1 MHKIYLNKR
10 PNFFN
15 DMQNKL
21 IYILFVW
28 LLPNLLFAQNFT
40 ISGNIKDAKS
50 GEAIIGASIFITNY
64 KSGTNTNTY
73 GFYSITFK
81 ASDTLGVVFS
91 SLGYQPQIKKML
103 GRQNQVVDIYL
114 TENISD
120 LQEVVVKA
128 SRNDDNIQKTQ
139 MGIID
144 VPMKLANSLPVV
156 LGERDI
162 MKIIQLLPGVQAG
175 NEGTTGFYVRGGNT
189 DQNLVQ
195 LDEATVYNPNHLFGL
210 FSTFNSNALNRVTLI
225 KGGFPAQY
233 GGRLSSVL
241 DITMKEGN
249 NKKLAV
255 QGGIGL
261 ISSNITIE
269 APLKKEK
276 GSFIVSGRRTYVDLL
291 AKPFIKGIG
300 YTFYDLN
307 AKINYQI
314 TPKDKLFLSGFYGND
329 NANYTGASSLN
340 YGIDFGNSAAT
351 LRWNHLFS
359 QKLFSNTSLIIN
371 NYHLG
376 LSTLQSGY
384 VAQIYSS
391 IKDMNAKTDFE
402 FYPNQNH
409 NIRFGLNYSYHTFA
423 PLSASAK
430 IPKNGVIPKFNTDSL
445 AKTYTNELA
454 LYVND
459 EIKVSP
465 KFSLNIGL
473 RVPYFYTKDVSYQY
487 FEPRLSSKIS
497 LNAETSLKISYSV
510 MNQFLH
516 LIPNSTASLPTDI
529 WIPASKIT
537 APQQSKQISLGLF
550 KNFKENT
557 FKTSIEVYYKD
568 MKNQALFKEGTLL
581 TQGAS
586 IENSLTFG
594 KGYSYGAEI
603 YIEKATGRLNG
614 WLAYT
619 LSWTNQTFKDLNF
632 GKEFPF
638 AYDRR
643 HNLSL
648 VGSYE
653 LSKKWT
659 LSGAFVFNTGRPYT
673 LPVGRVDVGYGGTLY
688 NGTYADYSERNNYRL
703 NNLHRL
709 DISAIY
715 KKPRKLFGK
724 KYDSEWVFG
733 VYNLYSRRNPYFVYL
748 STDEITKLPKATQV
762 SLLPA
767 IPSVSYNFKF

>member
-1 MHKIYLNKR
+1 MKYSLKI
-10 PNFFN
+10 FFFFS
-15 DMQNKL
+15 L
-21 IYILFVW
+21 ISFAVS
-28 LLPNLLFAQNFT
+28 AQNYT
-40 ISGNIKDAKS
+40 LSGYIKDAKS
-50 GEAIIGASIFITNY
+50 GEAVIGASIFMTNT
-64 KSGTNTNTY
+64 KSGTSANNY

-81 ASDTLGVVFS
+81 SSDTLGVVFS
-91 SLGYQPQIKKML
+91 SLGYQPQIKKL
-103 GRQNQVVDIYL
+103 SGRQSQTLNIDL
-114 TENISD
+114 LENSSN

-128 SRNDDNIQKTQ
+128 SRNDDNVQKTQ
-139 MGIID
+139 MGVID

-175 NEGTTGFYVRGGNT
+175 NEGTTGFYVRGGNS

-249 NKKLAV
+249 NKKVTV

-269 APLKKEK
+269 GPIKKEK
-276 GSFIVSGRRTYVDLL
+276 GSFIISGRRTYVDLL
-291 AKPFIKGIG
+291 AKPFVKGIG

-314 TPKDKLFLSGFYGND
+314 TPKDKVFLSGFYGND

-340 YGIDFGNSAAT
+340 YGINFGNSTAT
-351 LRWNHLFS
+351 LRWNHLFN
-359 QKLFSNTSLIIN
+359 QKLFANTSFILN

-376 LSTLQSGY
+376 LSTIQSGY
-384 VAQIYSS
+384 VAQLYSS
-391 IKDMNAKTDFE
+391 IKDINAKTDFE
-402 FYPNQNH
+402 YYPNQNH
-409 NIRFGLNYSYHTFA
+409 NIRFGVNFSTHTFA
-423 PLSASAK
+423 PFSASIK
-430 IPKNGVIPKFNTDSL
+430 IPNSGKIPKFNPDSL
-445 AKTYTNELA
+445 AIKTHTNELA
-454 LYVND
+454 FYFND
-459 EIKVSP
+459 EIKISP
-465 KFSLNIGL
+465 NFSLNVGL
-473 RVPYFYTKDVSYQY
+473 RVPYFYTKDISYKY
-487 FEPRLSSKIS
+487 LEPRISTKIN
-497 LNAETSLKISYSV
+497 LNQETSLKLSYTV

-529 WIPASKIT
+529 WIPASKTT
-537 APQQSKQISLGLF
+537 APQQSKQISLGIF

-557 FKTSIEVYYKD
+557 YKTSLEVYYKD

-581 TQGAS
+581 TEVS
-586 IENSLTFG
+586 VIENNLTFG
-594 KGYSYGAEI
+594 KGYSYGAELF
-603 YIEKATGRLNG
+603 IEKNSGKFNG

-648 VGSYE
+648 VGNYD
-653 LSKKWT
+653 LSKHWMI
-659 LSGAFVFNTGRPYT
+659 SGAFVFNTGRPYT
-673 LPVGRVDVGYGGTLY
+673 LPVGRVDVGNGGTLY
-688 NGTYADYSERNNYRL
+688 NGTYADYTERNNYRL
-703 NNLHRL
+703 NNFHRL
-709 DISAIY
+709 DVSAIY
-715 KKPRKLFGK
+715 KKTRQMFHKS
-724 KYDSEWVFG
+724 YESEWVFS

-748 STDEITKLPKATQV
+748 STNEVTKLPVATQV

-767 IPSVSYNFKF
+767 VPSVSYNFKF

>member
-1 MHKIYLNKR
+1 MKHSIKTI
-10 PNFFN
+10 F
-15 DMQNKL
+15 
-21 IYILFVW
+21 
-28 LLPNLLFAQNFT
+28 LLAIISLSVSAQNYT
-40 ISGNIKDAKS
+40 LSGYIKDAKS
-50 GEAIIGASIFITNY
+50 GEAVIGSSIFLTNT
-64 KSGTNTNTY
+64 KSGTTANTY

-81 ASDTLGVVFS
+81 GSDTLGVVFS
-91 SLGYQPQIKKML
+91 SLGYQVQIKKL
-103 GRQNQVVDIYL
+103 SGRQSQTLNIDL
-114 TENISD
+114 LENASN

-128 SRNDDNIQKTQ
+128 SRNDDNVQKTQ
-139 MGIID
+139 MGVID

-175 NEGTTGFYVRGGNT
+175 NEGTTGFYVRGGNS

-249 NKKLAV
+249 NKKVAV

-269 APLKKEK
+269 GPIKKEK

-291 AKPFIKGIG
+291 AKPFVKGIG

-340 YGIDFGNSAAT
+340 YGINFGNSTAT
-351 LRWNHLFS
+351 LRWNHLFN
-359 QKLFSNTSLIIN
+359 QKLFANTSFILN

-376 LSTLQSGY
+376 LSTIQSGY
-384 VAQIYSS
+384 VAQLYSS
-391 IKDMNAKTDFE
+391 IKDINAKTDFE

-409 NIRFGLNYSYHTFA
+409 NIRFGINFSTHTFA
-423 PLSASAK
+423 PFSASIK
-430 IPKNGVIPKFNTDSL
+430 IPNSGKIPKFNPDSL
-445 AKTYTNELA
+445 AIKTHTNELA
-454 LYVND
+454 FYFND
-459 EIKVSP
+459 EIKLSSN
-465 KFSLNIGL
+465 FSLNVGL
-473 RVPYFYTKDVSYQY
+473 RVPYFYTKDISYKY
-487 FEPRLSSKIS
+487 LEPRISTKIN
-497 LNAETSLKISYSV
+497 LNQETSLKLSYTV

-557 FKTSIEVYYKD
+557 YKTSLEVYYKD

-581 TQGAS
+581 TQVS
-586 IENSLTFG
+586 VIENNLTFG
-594 KGYSYGAEI
+594 KGYSYGAELF
-603 YIEKATGRLNG
+603 IEKNSGKFNG

-648 VGSYE
+648 VGNYD
-653 LSKKWT
+653 LSKHWM

-673 LPVGRVDVGYGGTLY
+673 LPVGRVDVGNGGTLY
-688 NGTYADYSERNNYRL
+688 NGTYADYTERNNYRL
-703 NNLHRL
+703 NSFHRL
-709 DISAIY
+709 DVSAIY
-715 KKPRKLFGK
+715 KKTRQLFHK
-724 KYDSEWVFG
+724 SYESEWVFS

-748 STDEITKLPKATQV
+748 STDEVTKLPVATQV

-767 IPSVSYNFKF
+767 VPSVSYNFKF

>member
-1 MHKIYLNKR
+1 MKHSIKTI
-10 PNFFN
+10 F
-15 DMQNKL
+15 
-21 IYILFVW
+21 
-28 LLPNLLFAQNFT
+28 LLAIISLSVSAQNYT
-40 ISGNIKDAKS
+40 LSGYIKDAKS
-50 GEAIIGASIFITNY
+50 GEAVIGASVFLTNT
-64 KSGTNTNTY
+64 KSGTTANTY

-81 ASDTLGVVFS
+81 GSDTLGVVFS
-91 SLGYQPQIKKML
+91 SLGYQAQIKKL
-103 GRQNQVVDIYL
+103 SGRQSQTLNIDL
-114 TENISD
+114 LENASN

-128 SRNDDNIQKTQ
+128 SRNDDNVQKTQ
-139 MGIID
+139 MGVID

-175 NEGTTGFYVRGGNT
+175 NEGTTGFYVRGGNS

-225 KGGFPAQY
+225 KCGFPAQY

-249 NKKLAV
+249 NKKVAV

-269 APLKKEK
+269 GPIKKEK

-291 AKPFIKGIG
+291 AKPFVKGIG

-340 YGIDFGNSAAT
+340 YGINFGNSTAT
-351 LRWNHLFS
+351 LRWNHLFN
-359 QKLFSNTSLIIN
+359 QKLFANTSFILN

-376 LSTLQSGY
+376 LSTIQSGY
-384 VAQIYSS
+384 VAQLYSS
-391 IKDMNAKTDFE
+391 IKDINAKTDFE

-409 NIRFGLNYSYHTFA
+409 NVRFGINFSTHTFA
-423 PLSASAK
+423 PFSASIK
-430 IPKNGVIPKFNTDSL
+430 IPNSGKVPKFNPDSL
-445 AKTYTNELA
+445 AIKTHTNELA
-454 LYVND
+454 FYFND
-459 EIKVSP
+459 EIKLSSN
-465 KFSLNIGL
+465 FSLNVGL
-473 RVPYFYTKDVSYQY
+473 RVPYFYTKDISYKY
-487 FEPRLSSKIS
+487 LEPRISTKINLSQ
-497 LNAETSLKISYSV
+497 ETSLKLSYTV

-557 FKTSIEVYYKD
+557 YKTSLEVYYKD

-581 TQGAS
+581 TQVS
-586 IENSLTFG
+586 VIENNLTFG
-594 KGYSYGAEI
+594 KGYSYGAELF
-603 YIEKATGRLNG
+603 IEKNSGKFNG

-648 VGSYE
+648 VGNYD
-653 LSKKWT
+653 LSKHWM

-673 LPVGRVDVGYGGTLY
+673 LPVGRVDVGNGGTLY
-688 NGTYADYSERNNYRL
+688 NGTYADYTERNNYRL
-703 NNLHRL
+703 NSFHRL
-709 DISAIY
+709 DVSAIY
-715 KKPRKLFGK
+715 KKTRQLFHK
-724 KYDSEWVFG
+724 SYESEWVFS

-748 STDEITKLPKATQV
+748 STDEVTKLPVATQV

-767 IPSVSYNFKF
+767 VPSVSYNFKF

>member
-1 MHKIYLNKR
+1 MKHSIKTI
-10 PNFFN
+10 F
-15 DMQNKL
+15 
-21 IYILFVW
+21 
-28 LLPNLLFAQNFT
+28 LLSIISLSALAQNYT
-40 ISGNIKDAKS
+40 LSGYIKDAKS
-50 GEAIIGASIFITNY
+50 GEAVIGSSIFLTNT
-64 KSGTNTNTY
+64 KSGTSTNNY
-73 GFYSITFK
+73 GFYSISFK
-81 ASDTLGVVFS
+81 SSDTLGIVFS
-91 SLGYQPQIKKML
+91 SLGYQPQIKKL
-103 GRQNQVVDIYL
+103 SGRSSQTLNIDL
-114 TENISD
+114 LENSSN
-120 LQEVVVKA
+120 LQEVIVKA
-128 SRNDDNIQKTQ
+128 SRNDDNVQKTQ

-156 LGERDI
+156 LGEKDI

-175 NEGTTGFYVRGGNT
+175 NEGTTGFYVRGGNS

-249 NKKLAV
+249 NKKIAV

-269 APLKKEK
+269 GPIKKEK
-276 GSFIVSGRRTYVDLL
+276 GSFIISGRRTYVDLL
-291 AKPFIKGIG
+291 AKPFVKGIG

-314 TPKDKLFLSGFYGND
+314 TPKDKVFLSGFYGND

-340 YGIDFGNSAAT
+340 YGINFGNSTAT
-351 LRWNHLFS
+351 FRWNHLFN
-359 QKLFSNTSLIIN
+359 QKLFANTSFILN

-376 LSTLQSGY
+376 LSTIQSGY
-384 VAQIYSS
+384 VAQLYSS
-391 IKDMNAKTDFE
+391 IKDINAKTDFE

-409 NIRFGLNYSYHTFA
+409 NVRFGVNFSTHTFA
-423 PLSASAK
+423 PFSASIK
-430 IPKNGVIPKFNTDSL
+430 IPNSGKIPKFNPDSL
-445 AKTYTNELA
+445 AIKTHTNELA
-454 LYVND
+454 FYFND
-459 EIKVSP
+459 EIKLSSNI
-465 KFSLNIGL
+465 SLNVGL
-473 RVPYFYTKDVSYQY
+473 RVPYFYTKDISYKY
-487 FEPRLSSKIS
+487 LEPRISTKIN
-497 LNAETSLKISYSV
+497 LNQETSLKLSYTV

-529 WIPASKIT
+529 WIPASKTT

-557 FKTSIEVYYKD
+557 YKTSLEVYYKD

-581 TQGAS
+581 TQVS
-586 IENSLTFG
+586 VIENNLTFG
-594 KGYSYGAEI
+594 KGYSYGAELF
-603 YIEKATGRLNG
+603 IEKNSGKFNG

-643 HNLSL
+643 HNLSI
-648 VGSYE
+648 VGNYD
-653 LSKKWT
+653 LSKHWM

-673 LPVGRVDVGYGGTLY
+673 LPVGRVDVGNGGTLY
-688 NGTYADYSERNNYRL
+688 NGTYADYTERNNYRL
-703 NNLHRL
+703 NNFHRL
-709 DISAIY
+709 DLSAIY
-715 KKPRKLFGK
+715 KKTRQLFHK
-724 KYDSEWVFG
+724 SYESEWVFS

-748 STDEITKLPKATQV
+748 STKEVTKLPVATQV

-767 IPSVSYNFKF
+767 VPSVSYNFKF

>member
-1 MHKIYLNKR
+1 MKHSIKTI
-10 PNFFN
+10 F
-15 DMQNKL
+15 
-21 IYILFVW
+21 
-28 LLPNLLFAQNFT
+28 LLAIISLSVSAQNYT
-40 ISGNIKDAKS
+40 LSGYIKDAKS
-50 GEAIIGASIFITNY
+50 GEAVIGASVFLTNT
-64 KSGTNTNTY
+64 KSGTTANTY

-81 ASDTLGVVFS
+81 GSDTLGVVFS
-91 SLGYQPQIKKML
+91 SLGYQAQIKKL
-103 GRQNQVVDIYL
+103 SGRQSQTLNIDL
-114 TENISD
+114 LENASN

-128 SRNDDNIQKTQ
+128 SRNDDNVQKTQ
-139 MGIID
+139 MGVID

-175 NEGTTGFYVRGGNT
+175 NEGTTGFYVRGGNS

-249 NKKLAV
+249 NKKVAV

-269 APLKKEK
+269 GPIKKEK

-291 AKPFIKGIG
+291 AKPFVKGIG

-340 YGIDFGNSAAT
+340 YGINFGNSTAT
-351 LRWNHLFS
+351 LRWNHLFN
-359 QKLFSNTSLIIN
+359 QKLFANTSFILN

-376 LSTLQSGY
+376 LSTIQSGY
-384 VAQIYSS
+384 VAQLYSS
-391 IKDMNAKTDFE
+391 IKDINAKTDFE

-409 NIRFGLNYSYHTFA
+409 NVRFGINFSTHTFA
-423 PLSASAK
+423 PFSASIK
-430 IPKNGVIPKFNTDSL
+430 IPNSGKVPKFNPDSL
-445 AKTYTNELA
+445 AIKTHTNELA
-454 LYVND
+454 FYFND
-459 EIKVSP
+459 EIKLSSN
-465 KFSLNIGL
+465 FSLNVGL
-473 RVPYFYTKDVSYQY
+473 RVPYFYTKDISYKY
-487 FEPRLSSKIS
+487 LEPRISTKIN
-497 LNAETSLKISYSV
+497 LNQETSLKLSYTV

-529 WIPASKIT
+529 WIPASNIT

-557 FKTSIEVYYKD
+557 YKTSLEVYYKD

-581 TQGAS
+581 TQVS
-586 IENSLTFG
+586 VIENNLTFG
-594 KGYSYGAEI
+594 KGYSYGAELF
-603 YIEKATGRLNG
+603 IEKNSGKFNG

-648 VGSYE
+648 VGNYD
-653 LSKKWT
+653 LSKHWM

-673 LPVGRVDVGYGGTLY
+673 LPVGRVDVGNGGTLY
-688 NGTYADYSERNNYRL
+688 NGTYADYTERNNYRL
-703 NNLHRL
+703 NSFHRL
-709 DISAIY
+709 DVSAIY
-715 KKPRKLFGK
+715 KKTRQLFHK
-724 KYDSEWVFG
+724 SYESELVFS

-748 STDEITKLPKATQV
+748 STDEVTKLPVATQV

-767 IPSVSYNFKF
+767 VPSVSYNFKF

>member
-1 MHKIYLNKR
+1 MKHSIKII
-10 PNFFN
+10 F
-15 DMQNKL
+15 
-21 IYILFVW
+21 
-28 LLPNLLFAQNFT
+28 LLAIISLSVSAQNYT
-40 ISGNIKDAKS
+40 LSGYIKDAKS
-50 GEAIIGASIFITNY
+50 GEAVIGSSIFLTNT
-64 KSGTNTNTY
+64 KSGTSANTY
-73 GFYSITFK
+73 GFYSVTFK

-91 SLGYQPQIKKML
+91 SLGYQPQIKKL
-103 GRQNQVVDIYL
+103 SGRQNQSLNIDL
-114 TENISD
+114 LENSSN

-139 MGIID
+139 MGVID

-175 NEGTTGFYVRGGNT
+175 NEGTTGFYVRGGNS

-249 NKKLAV
+249 NKKVAV

-261 ISSNITIE
+261 ISSNITVEGPI
-269 APLKKEK
+269 KKEK
-276 GSFIVSGRRTYVDLL
+276 GSFIVSGRRTYIDLL
-291 AKPFIKGIG
+291 AKPFVKGIG

-340 YGIDFGNSAAT
+340 YGINFGNSTAT
-351 LRWNHLFS
+351 LRWNHLFN
-359 QKLFSNTSLIIN
+359 QKLFANTSFIIN

-376 LSTLQSGY
+376 LSTIQSGY
-384 VAQIYSS
+384 VAQLYSS
-391 IKDMNAKTDFE
+391 IKDINAKTDFE

-409 NIRFGLNYSYHTFA
+409 NVRFGINFSTHTFA
-423 PLSASAK
+423 PFSASIK
-430 IPKNGVIPKFNTDSL
+430 IPKSGKVPKFNPDSL
-445 AKTYTNELA
+445 AIKTITNELA
-454 LYVND
+454 FYFND
-459 EIKVSP
+459 EIKLSSNI
-465 KFSLNIGL
+465 SLNVGL
-473 RVPYFYTKDVSYQY
+473 RVPYFYTKDISYKY
-487 FEPRLSSKIS
+487 LEPRISTKIN
-497 LNAETSLKISYSV
+497 LNQETSLKLSYTV

-529 WIPASKIT
+529 WIPASKAT
-537 APQQSKQISLGLF
+537 APQQSKQISLGIF

-557 FKTSIEVYYKD
+557 YKTSLEVYYKD

-581 TQGAS
+581 TQVS
-586 IENSLTFG
+586 VIENNLTFG
-594 KGYSYGAEI
+594 KGYSYGAELF
-603 YIEKATGRLNG
+603 IEKNSGKFNG

-643 HNLSL
+643 HNLSI
-648 VGSYE
+648 VGNYD
-653 LSKKWT
+653 LSKHWM

-673 LPVGRVDVGYGGTLY
+673 LPVGRVDVGNGGTLY
-688 NGTYADYSERNNYRL
+688 NGTYADYTERNNYRL
-703 NNLHRL
+703 NSFHRL
-709 DISAIY
+709 DVSAIY
-715 KKPRKLFGK
+715 KKTRQLFHK
-724 KYDSEWVFG
+724 SYESEWVFS

-748 STDEITKLPKATQV
+748 STDEITKTPVATQV

-767 IPSVSYNFKF
+767 VPSVSYNFKF

>member
-1 MHKIYLNKR
+1 MKHSIKTI
-10 PNFFN
+10 F
-15 DMQNKL
+15 
-21 IYILFVW
+21 
-28 LLPNLLFAQNFT
+28 LLAIISLSVSAQNYT
-40 ISGNIKDAKS
+40 LSGYIKDAKS
-50 GEAIIGASIFITNY
+50 GEAVIGASVFLTNT
-64 KSGTNTNTY
+64 KSGTTANTY

-81 ASDTLGVVFS
+81 GSDTLGLVFS
-91 SLGYQPQIKKML
+91 SLGYQVQIKKL
-103 GRQNQVVDIYL
+103 SGRQSQTLNIDL
-114 TENISD
+114 LENASN

-128 SRNDDNIQKTQ
+128 SRNDDNVQKTQ
-139 MGIID
+139 MGVID

-175 NEGTTGFYVRGGNT
+175 NEGTTGFYVRGGNS

-249 NKKLAV
+249 NKKVAV

-269 APLKKEK
+269 GPIKKEK

-291 AKPFIKGIG
+291 AKPFVKGIG

-340 YGIDFGNSAAT
+340 YGINFGNSTVT
-351 LRWNHLFS
+351 LRWNHLFN
-359 QKLFSNTSLIIN
+359 QKLFANTSFILN

-376 LSTLQSGY
+376 LSTIQSGY
-384 VAQIYSS
+384 VAQLYSS
-391 IKDMNAKTDFE
+391 IKDINAKTDFE
-402 FYPNQNH
+402 YYPNQNH
-409 NIRFGLNYSYHTFA
+409 NVRFGINFSTHTFA
-423 PLSASAK
+423 PFSASIK
-430 IPKNGVIPKFNTDSL
+430 IPNSGKIPKFNPDSL
-445 AKTYTNELA
+445 AIKAHTNEVA
-454 LYVND
+454 FYFND
-459 EIKVSP
+459 EIKLSSN
-465 KFSLNIGL
+465 FSLNVGL
-473 RVPYFYTKDVSYQY
+473 RVPYFYTKDISYKY
-487 FEPRLSSKIS
+487 LEPRISTKIN
-497 LNAETSLKISYSV
+497 LNQETSLKLSYTV

-537 APQQSKQISLGLF
+537 APQQSKQISLGIF
-550 KNFKENT
+550 KNFKENAY
-557 FKTSIEVYYKD
+557 KTSLEVYYKD

-581 TQGAS
+581 TQVS
-586 IENSLTFG
+586 VIENNLTFG
-594 KGYSYGAEI
+594 KGYSYGAELF
-603 YIEKATGRLNG
+603 IEKNSGKFNG

-648 VGSYE
+648 VGNYD
-653 LSKKWT
+653 LSKHWM

-673 LPVGRVDVGYGGTLY
+673 LPVGRVDVGNGGTLY
-688 NGTYADYSERNNYRL
+688 NGTYADYTERNNYRL
-703 NNLHRL
+703 NNFHRL
-709 DISAIY
+709 DVSAIY
-715 KKPRKLFGK
+715 KKTRQMFHKS
-724 KYDSEWVFG
+724 YESEWVFS

-748 STDEITKLPKATQV
+748 STDEITKLSVATQV

>member
-1 MHKIYLNKR
+1 MKYFLKII
-10 PNFFN
+10 F
-15 DMQNKL
+15 L
-21 IYILFVW
+21 ISIISFSVS
-28 LLPNLLFAQNFT
+28 AQNYT
-40 ISGNIKDAKS
+40 LSGYIKDAKS
-50 GEAIIGASIFITNY
+50 GEAVIGASVFLTNT
-64 KSGTNTNTY
+64 KSGTSANNY

-81 ASDTLGVVFS
+81 ESDTLGIVFS
-91 SLGYQPQIKKML
+91 SLGYQVQIKKL
-103 GRQNQVVDIYL
+103 SGKQNQILNIDL
-114 TENISD
+114 LENTSN

-144 VPMKLANSLPVV
+144 VPMKLANTLPVI

-175 NEGTTGFYVRGGNT
+175 NEGTTGFYVRGGNS

-249 NKKLAV
+249 NKKFAV

-269 APLKKEK
+269 GPIKKEK

-291 AKPFIKGIG
+291 AKPFVKGIG

-307 AKINYQI
+307 AKLNYQI

-340 YGIDFGNSAAT
+340 YGINFGNSTAT
-351 LRWNHLFS
+351 LRWNHLFN
-359 QKLFSNTSLIIN
+359 QKLFANTSFILN

-376 LSTLQSGY
+376 LSTIQSGY
-384 VAQIYSS
+384 IAQIYSS
-391 IKDMNAKTDFE
+391 IKDINAKTDFE

-409 NIRFGLNYSYHTFA
+409 NIRFGVNFSTHTFA
-423 PLSASAK
+423 PFSAALQ
-430 IPKNGVIPKFNTDSL
+430 IPKSGKIPKFNVDSL
-445 AKTYTNELA
+445 AIKKYTNELA
-454 LYVND
+454 FYFND
-459 EIKVSP
+459 EIKLSP
-465 KFSLNIGL
+465 NFSLNVGL
-473 RVPYFYTKDVSYQY
+473 RLPYFYTKDISYKY
-487 FEPRLSSKIS
+487 LEPRISTKIS
-497 LNAETSLKISYSV
+497 LNPATSLKLSYTV

-516 LIPNSTASLPTDI
+516 LIPSSTASLPTDI

-537 APQQSKQISLGLF
+537 APQQSQQIALGIF

-557 FKTSIEVYYKD
+557 YKTSVEVYYKG

-581 TQGAS
+581 TQVS
-586 IENSLTFG
+586 VIENNLTFG
-594 KGYSYGAEI
+594 KGYSYGAEVF
-603 YIEKATGRLNG
+603 IEKNSGKFNG

-619 LSWTNQTFKDLNF
+619 LSWTNQQFKDLNY

-643 HNLSL
+643 HNLSI
-648 VGSYE
+648 VGNYD
-653 LSKKWT
+653 LSEHWM
-659 LSGAFVFNTGRPYT
+659 LSGAFIFNTGRPYT
-673 LPVGRVDVGYGGTLY
+673 LPVGRVDVGNGGTLY
-688 NGTYADYSERNNYRL
+688 NGTYADYTERNNYRL
-703 NNLHRL
+703 NNFHRI
-709 DISAIY
+709 DVSAIY
-715 KKPRKLFGK
+715 KKTRRMFHKS
-724 KYDSEWVFG
+724 YESEWIFSI
-733 VYNLYSRRNPYFVYL
+733 YNLYSRRNPYFVYL
-748 STDEITKLPKATQV
+748 STDDITKQPVATQV

-767 IPSVSYNFKF
+767 VPSVSYNFKF

>member
-1 MHKIYLNKR
+1 MKHSIKII
-10 PNFFN
+10 F
-15 DMQNKL
+15 
-21 IYILFVW
+21 ILAIISLSVS
-28 LLPNLLFAQNFT
+28 AQNYT
-40 ISGNIKDAKS
+40 LSGYIKDAKS
-50 GEAIIGASIFITNY
+50 GEAVIGSSIFLTNT
-64 KSGTNTNTY
+64 KSGTSANTY
-73 GFYSITFK
+73 GFYSVTFK

-91 SLGYQPQIKKML
+91 SLGYQPQIKKL
-103 GRQNQVVDIYL
+103 SGRQNQSLNIDL
-114 TENISD
+114 LENSSN

-128 SRNDDNIQKTQ
+128 SRNDDNVQKTQ
-139 MGIID
+139 MGVID

-175 NEGTTGFYVRGGNT
+175 NEGTTGFYVRGGNS

-249 NKKLAV
+249 NKKVAV

-261 ISSNITIE
+261 ISSNITVEGPI
-269 APLKKEK
+269 KKEK
-276 GSFIVSGRRTYVDLL
+276 GSFIISGRRTYVDLL
-291 AKPFIKGIG
+291 AKPFVKGIG

-340 YGIDFGNSAAT
+340 YGINFGNSTAT
-351 LRWNHLFS
+351 LRWNHLFN
-359 QKLFSNTSLIIN
+359 QKLFANTSFIIN

-376 LSTLQSGY
+376 LSTIQSGY
-384 VAQIYSS
+384 VAQLYSS
-391 IKDMNAKTDFE
+391 IKDINAKTDFE

-409 NIRFGLNYSYHTFA
+409 NVRFGVNFSTHTFA
-423 PLSASAK
+423 PFSASIK
-430 IPKNGVIPKFNTDSL
+430 IPKSGKVPKFNPDSL
-445 AKTYTNELA
+445 AIKTHTNELA
-454 LYVND
+454 FYFND
-459 EIKVSP
+459 EIKISP
-465 KFSLNIGL
+465 NFSLNVGI
-473 RVPYFYTKDVSYQY
+473 RVPYFYTKDISYKY
-487 FEPRLSSKIS
+487 LEPRISTKIN
-497 LNAETSLKISYSV
+497 LNQETSLKLSYTV

-557 FKTSIEVYYKD
+557 YKTSLEVYYKD

-581 TQGAS
+581 TQVS
-586 IENSLTFG
+586 VIENNLTFG
-594 KGYSYGAEI
+594 KGYSYGAELF
-603 YIEKATGRLNG
+603 IEKNSGKFNG

-648 VGSYE
+648 VGNYD
-653 LSKKWT
+653 LSKHWII
-659 LSGAFVFNTGRPYT
+659 SGAFVFNTGRPYT
-673 LPVGRVDVGYGGTLY
+673 LPVGRVDVGNGGTLY
-688 NGTYADYSERNNYRL
+688 NGTYADYTERNNYRL
-703 NNLHRL
+703 NNFHRL
-709 DISAIY
+709 DVSAIY
-715 KKPRKLFGK
+715 KKTRQIFHKS
-724 KYDSEWVFG
+724 YESEWVFS

-748 STDEITKLPKATQV
+748 STDEVTKLPVATQV

-767 IPSVSYNFKF
+767 VPSVSYNFKF

>member
-1 MHKIYLNKR
+1 MKHSIKTI
-10 PNFFN
+10 F
-15 DMQNKL
+15 
-21 IYILFVW
+21 
-28 LLPNLLFAQNFT
+28 LLAIISLSVSAQNFT
-40 ISGNIKDAKS
+40 LSGYIKDAKS
-50 GEAIIGASIFITNY
+50 GEAVIGSSIFLTNT
-64 KSGTNTNTY
+64 KSGTSANNY
-73 GFYSITFK
+73 GFYSISFK
-81 ASDTLGVVFS
+81 SSDTLGVVFS
-91 SLGYQPQIKKML
+91 SLGYQPQIKKLL
-103 GRQNQVVDIYL
+103 GRRNQTLNIDL
-114 TENISD
+114 LENSSD

-128 SRNDDNIQKTQ
+128 SRNDDNVQKTQ

-175 NEGTTGFYVRGGNT
+175 NEGTTGFYVRGGNS

-225 KGGFPAQY
+225 KGGFSAQY

-249 NKKLAV
+249 NKKMAV

-269 APLKKEK
+269 GPIKKEK

-291 AKPFIKGIG
+291 AKPFVKGIG

-314 TPKDKLFLSGFYGND
+314 TPKDKAFLSGFYGND

-340 YGIDFGNSAAT
+340 YGINFGNSTAT
-351 LRWNHLFS
+351 LRWNHLFN
-359 QKLFSNTSLIIN
+359 QKLFANTSFIIN

-376 LSTLQSGY
+376 LSTIQSGY
-384 VAQIYSS
+384 VAQLYSS
-391 IKDMNAKTDFE
+391 IKDINAKTDFE

-409 NIRFGLNYSYHTFA
+409 NVRFGVNFSTHTFA
-423 PLSASAK
+423 PFSASIK
-430 IPKNGVIPKFNTDSL
+430 IPNTGKIPKFNPDSL
-445 AKTYTNELA
+445 AIKTHTNELA
-454 LYVND
+454 FYFND
-459 EIKVSP
+459 EIKISTN
-465 KFSLNIGL
+465 FSLNVGL
-473 RVPYFYTKDVSYQY
+473 RVPYFYTKNISYKY
-487 FEPRLSSKIS
+487 LEPRISTKIN
-497 LNAETSLKISYSV
+497 LNQETSLKLSYTV

-529 WIPASKIT
+529 WIPASKTT
-537 APQQSKQISLGLF
+537 APQQSKQISLGIF

-557 FKTSIEVYYKD
+557 YKTSLEVYYKD

-581 TQGAS
+581 TQVS
-586 IENSLTFG
+586 VIENNITFG
-594 KGYSYGAEI
+594 KGYSYGAELF
-603 YIEKATGRLNG
+603 IEKNSGKFNG

-643 HNLSL
+643 HNLSI
-648 VGSYE
+648 VGNYD
-653 LSKKWT
+653 LSKHWMI
-659 LSGAFVFNTGRPYT
+659 SGAFVFNTGRPYT
-673 LPVGRVDVGYGGTLY
+673 LPVGRVDVGNGGTLY
-688 NGTYADYSERNNYRL
+688 NGTYADYTERNNYRL
-703 NNLHRL
+703 NNFHRL
-709 DISAIY
+709 DVSAIY
-715 KKPRKLFGK
+715 KKTRQLFHK
-724 KYDSEWVFG
+724 SYESEWVFS

-748 STDEITKLPKATQV
+748 STDEVTKLPVATQV

-767 IPSVSYNFKF
+767 VPSVSYNFKF

>member
-1 MHKIYLNKR
+1 MKHSIKII
-10 PNFFN
+10 F
-15 DMQNKL
+15 
-21 IYILFVW
+21 ILAIISLSVS
-28 LLPNLLFAQNFT
+28 AQNYT
-40 ISGNIKDAKS
+40 LSGYIKDAKS
-50 GEAIIGASIFITNY
+50 GEAVIGSSIFLTNT
-64 KSGTNTNTY
+64 KSGTSANTY
-73 GFYSITFK
+73 GFYSVTFK

-91 SLGYQPQIKKML
+91 SLGYQPQIKKL
-103 GRQNQVVDIYL
+103 SGRQNQSLNIDL
-114 TENISD
+114 LENSSN

-128 SRNDDNIQKTQ
+128 SRNDDNVQKTQ
-139 MGIID
+139 MGVID

-175 NEGTTGFYVRGGNT
+175 NEGTTGFYVRGGNS

-249 NKKLAV
+249 NKKVAV

-261 ISSNITIE
+261 ISSNITVEGPI
-269 APLKKEK
+269 KKEK
-276 GSFIVSGRRTYVDLL
+276 GSFIISGRRTYVDLL
-291 AKPFIKGIG
+291 AKPFDKGIG

-340 YGIDFGNSAAT
+340 YGINFGNSTAT
-351 LRWNHLFS
+351 LRWNHLFN
-359 QKLFSNTSLIIN
+359 QKLFANTSFIIN

-376 LSTLQSGY
+376 LSTIQSGY
-384 VAQIYSS
+384 VAQLYSS
-391 IKDMNAKTDFE
+391 IKDINAKTDFE

-409 NIRFGLNYSYHTFA
+409 NVRFGVNFSTHTFA
-423 PLSASAK
+423 PFSASIK
-430 IPKNGVIPKFNTDSL
+430 IPKSGKVPKFNPDSL
-445 AKTYTNELA
+445 AIKTHTNELA
-454 LYVND
+454 FYFND
-459 EIKVSP
+459 EIKISP
-465 KFSLNIGL
+465 NFSLNVGI
-473 RVPYFYTKDVSYQY
+473 RVPYFYTKDISYKY
-487 FEPRLSSKIS
+487 LEPRISTKIN
-497 LNAETSLKISYSV
+497 LNQETSLKLSYTV

-557 FKTSIEVYYKD
+557 YKTSLEVYYKD

-581 TQGAS
+581 TQVS
-586 IENSLTFG
+586 VIENNLTFG
-594 KGYSYGAEI
+594 KGYSYGAELF
-603 YIEKATGRLNG
+603 IEKNSGKFNG

-648 VGSYE
+648 VGNYD
-653 LSKKWT
+653 LSKHWII
-659 LSGAFVFNTGRPYT
+659 SGAFVFNTGRPYT
-673 LPVGRVDVGYGGTLY
+673 LPVGRVDVGNGGTLY
-688 NGTYADYSERNNYRL
+688 NGTYADYTERNNYRL
-703 NNLHRL
+703 NNFHRL
-709 DISAIY
+709 DVSAIY
-715 KKPRKLFGK
+715 KKTRQIFHKS
-724 KYDSEWVFG
+724 YESEWVFS

-748 STDEITKLPKATQV
+748 STDEVTKLPVATQV

-767 IPSVSYNFKF
+767 VPSVSYNFKF

>member
-1 MHKIYLNKR
+1 MKR
-10 PNFFN
+10 SLKTIFF
-15 DMQNKL
+15 L
-21 IYILFVW
+21 SIISLSVS
-28 LLPNLLFAQNFT
+28 AQNFT
-40 ISGNIKDAKS
+40 LSGYIKDAKS
-50 GEAIIGASIFITNY
+50 GEAVIGSSIFLTNT
-64 KSGTNTNTY
+64 KSGTSANTY

-91 SLGYQPQIKKML
+91 SLGYQVQIKKL
-103 GRQNQVVDIYL
+103 SGRQSQTLNIDL
-114 TENISD
+114 LENSSN

-128 SRNDDNIQKTQ
+128 SRNDDNVQKTQ
-139 MGIID
+139 MGVID

-175 NEGTTGFYVRGGNT
+175 NEGTTGFYVRGGNS

-249 NKKLAV
+249 NKKVAV
-255 QGGIGL
+255 EGGIGL
-261 ISSNITIE
+261 ISSNLTIE
-269 APLKKEK
+269 GPIKKEK

-291 AKPFIKGIG
+291 AKPFVKGIG

-314 TPKDKLFLSGFYGND
+314 TAKDKVFLSGFYGND

-340 YGIDFGNSAAT
+340 YGINFGNSTAT
-351 LRWNHLFS
+351 LRWNHLFN
-359 QKLFSNTSLIIN
+359 QKLFANTSFIVN

-376 LSTLQSGY
+376 LSTIQSGY
-384 VAQIYSS
+384 VAQLYSS
-391 IKDMNAKTDFE
+391 IKDINAKTDFE
-402 FYPNQNH
+402 YYPNQNH
-409 NIRFGLNYSYHTFA
+409 NIRFGVNFSTHTFA
-423 PLSASAK
+423 PFSASIK
-430 IPKNGVIPKFNTDSL
+430 IPNSGKIPKFNPDSL
-445 AKTYTNELA
+445 AIKTHTNELA
-454 LYVND
+454 FYFND
-459 EIKVSP
+459 EIKISP
-465 KFSLNIGL
+465 NFSLNVGL
-473 RVPYFYTKDVSYQY
+473 RVPYFYTKDISYKY
-487 FEPRLSSKIS
+487 LEPRISTKIN
-497 LNAETSLKISYSV
+497 LNQETSLKLSYTV

-537 APQQSKQISLGLF
+537 APQQSKQISLGIF
-550 KNFKENT
+550 KNFKENAY
-557 FKTSIEVYYKD
+557 KTSLEVYYKD

-581 TQGAS
+581 TQVS
-586 IENSLTFG
+586 VIENNLTFG
-594 KGYSYGAEI
+594 KGYSYGTELF
-603 YIEKATGRLNG
+603 IEKNSGKFNG

-648 VGSYE
+648 VGNYD
-653 LSKKWT
+653 LSKHWM

-673 LPVGRVDVGYGGTLY
+673 LPVGRVDVGNGGTLY
-688 NGTYADYSERNNYRL
+688 NGTYADYTERNNYRL
-703 NNLHRL
+703 NSFHRL
-709 DISAIY
+709 DVSAIY
-715 KKPRKLFGK
+715 RKTRQMFRK
-724 KYDSEWVFG
+724 SYESEWVFS

-748 STDEITKLPKATQV
+748 STDEVTKLPVATQV

-767 IPSVSYNFKF
+767 VPSVSYNFKF

>member
-1 MHKIYLNKR
+1 MKR
-10 PNFFN
+10 SLKAIFF
-15 DMQNKL
+15 L
-21 IYILFVW
+21 SIISLSVS
-28 LLPNLLFAQNFT
+28 AQNFT
-40 ISGNIKDAKS
+40 LSGYIKDAKS
-50 GEAIIGASIFITNY
+50 GEAVIGTSIFLTNTKSGASA
-64 KSGTNTNTY
+64 NTY

-81 ASDTLGVVFS
+81 ANDTLGVVFS
-91 SLGYQPQIKKML
+91 SLGYQAQIKKL
-103 GRQNQVVDIYL
+103 SGRQSQTLNIDL
-114 TENISD
+114 LENSSN

-128 SRNDDNIQKTQ
+128 SRNDDNVQKTQ
-139 MGIID
+139 MGVID

-175 NEGTTGFYVRGGNT
+175 NEGTTGFYVRGGNS

-249 NKKLAV
+249 NKKVAV
-255 QGGIGL
+255 EGGIGL

-269 APLKKEK
+269 GPIKKEK

-291 AKPFIKGIG
+291 AKPFVKGIG

-340 YGIDFGNSAAT
+340 YGINFGNSTAT
-351 LRWNHLFS
+351 FRWNHLFN
-359 QKLFSNTSLIIN
+359 QKLFANTSFILN

-376 LSTLQSGY
+376 LSTIQSGY
-384 VAQIYSS
+384 VAQLYSS
-391 IKDMNAKTDFE
+391 IKDINAKTDFE
-402 FYPNQNH
+402 YYPNQNH
-409 NIRFGLNYSYHTFA
+409 NIRFGVNFSTHTFA
-423 PLSASAK
+423 PFSASIK
-430 IPKNGVIPKFNTDSL
+430 IPNSGKIPKFNPDSL
-445 AKTYTNELA
+445 AINTHTNELA
-454 LYVND
+454 FYFND
-459 EIKVSP
+459 EIKISP
-465 KFSLNIGL
+465 NFSLNVGL
-473 RVPYFYTKDVSYQY
+473 RVQYFYTKDISYKY
-487 FEPRLSSKIS
+487 LEPRISTKIN
-497 LNAETSLKISYSV
+497 LNQETSLKLSYTV

-537 APQQSKQISLGLF
+537 APQQSKQISLGIF
-550 KNFKENT
+550 KNFKENAY
-557 FKTSIEVYYKD
+557 KTSLEVYYKD

-581 TQGAS
+581 TQVS
-586 IENSLTFG
+586 VIENNLTFG
-594 KGYSYGAEI
+594 KGYSYGAELF
-603 YIEKATGRLNG
+603 IEKNSGKFNG

-648 VGSYE
+648 VGNYD
-653 LSKKWT
+653 LSKHWM

-673 LPVGRVDVGYGGTLY
+673 LPVGRVDVGNGGTLY
-688 NGTYADYSERNNYRL
+688 NGTYADYTERNNYRL
-703 NNLHRL
+703 NNFHRL
-709 DISAIY
+709 DVSAIY
-715 KKPRKLFGK
+715 KKTRQIFHKS
-724 KYDSEWVFG
+724 YESEWVFSI
-733 VYNLYSRRNPYFVYL
+733 YNLYSRRNPYFVYL
-748 STDEITKLPKATQV
+748 STNEVTKLPVATQV

>member
-409 NIRFGLNYSYHTFA
+409 NIRF
-423 PLSASAK
+423 
-430 IPKNGVIPKFNTDSL
+430 
-445 AKTYTNELA
+445 
-454 LYVND
+454 
-459 EIKVSP
+459 
-465 KFSLNIGL
+465 
-473 RVPYFYTKDVSYQY
+473 
-487 FEPRLSSKIS
+487 
-497 LNAETSLKISYSV
+497 
-510 MNQFLH
+510 
-516 LIPNSTASLPTDI
+516 
-529 WIPASKIT
+529 
-537 APQQSKQISLGLF
+537 
-550 KNFKENT
+550 
-557 FKTSIEVYYKD
+557 
-568 MKNQALFKEGTLL
+568 
-581 TQGAS
+581 
-586 IENSLTFG
+586 
-594 KGYSYGAEI
+594 
-603 YIEKATGRLNG
+603 
-614 WLAYT
+614 
-619 LSWTNQTFKDLNF
+619 
-632 GKEFPF
+632 
-638 AYDRR
+638 
-643 HNLSL
+643 
-648 VGSYE
+648 
-653 LSKKWT
+653 
-659 LSGAFVFNTGRPYT
+659 
-673 LPVGRVDVGYGGTLY
+673 
-688 NGTYADYSERNNYRL
+688 
-703 NNLHRL
+703 
-709 DISAIY
+709 
-715 KKPRKLFGK
+715 
-724 KYDSEWVFG
+724 
-733 VYNLYSRRNPYFVYL
+733 
-748 STDEITKLPKATQV
+748 
-762 SLLPA
+762 
-767 IPSVSYNFKF
+767 

>member
-1 MHKIYLNKR
+1 MRAYSHK
-10 PNFFN
+10 
-15 DMQNKL
+15 NKL
-21 IYILFVW
+21 SMKYSLKIFFFFSLISFAVS
-28 LLPNLLFAQNFT
+28 AQNYT
-40 ISGNIKDAKS
+40 LSGYIKDAKS
-50 GEAIIGASIFITNY
+50 GEAVIGASIFMTNT
-64 KSGTNTNTY
+64 KSGTSANNY

-81 ASDTLGVVFS
+81 SSDTLGVVFS
-91 SLGYQPQIKKML
+91 SLGYQPQIKKL
-103 GRQNQVVDIYL
+103 SGRQSQTLNIDL
-114 TENISD
+114 LENSSN

-128 SRNDDNIQKTQ
+128 SRNDDNVQKTQ
-139 MGIID
+139 MGVID

-175 NEGTTGFYVRGGNT
+175 NEGTTGFYVRGGNS

-249 NKKLAV
+249 NKKVTV

-269 APLKKEK
+269 GPIKKEK
-276 GSFIVSGRRTYVDLL
+276 GSFIISGRRTYVDLL
-291 AKPFIKGIG
+291 AKPFVKGIG

-314 TPKDKLFLSGFYGND
+314 TPKDKVFLSGFYGND

-340 YGIDFGNSAAT
+340 YGINFGNSTAT
-351 LRWNHLFS
+351 LRWNHLFN
-359 QKLFSNTSLIIN
+359 QKLFANTSFILN

-376 LSTLQSGY
+376 LSTIQSGY
-384 VAQIYSS
+384 VAQLYSS
-391 IKDMNAKTDFE
+391 IKDINAKTDFE
-402 FYPNQNH
+402 YYPNQNH
-409 NIRFGLNYSYHTFA
+409 NIRFGVNFSTHTFA
-423 PLSASAK
+423 PFSASIK
-430 IPKNGVIPKFNTDSL
+430 IPNSGKIPKFNPDSL
-445 AKTYTNELA
+445 AIKTHTNELA
-454 LYVND
+454 FYFND
-459 EIKVSP
+459 EIKISP
-465 KFSLNIGL
+465 NFSLNVGL
-473 RVPYFYTKDVSYQY
+473 RVPYFYTKDISYKY
-487 FEPRLSSKIS
+487 LEPRISTKIN
-497 LNAETSLKISYSV
+497 LNQETSLKLSYTV

-529 WIPASKIT
+529 WIPASKTT
-537 APQQSKQISLGLF
+537 APQQSKQISLGIF

-557 FKTSIEVYYKD
+557 YKTSLEVYYKD

-581 TQGAS
+581 TEVS
-586 IENSLTFG
+586 VIENNLTFG
-594 KGYSYGAEI
+594 KGYSYGAELF
-603 YIEKATGRLNG
+603 IEKNSGKFNG

-648 VGSYE
+648 VGNYD
-653 LSKKWT
+653 LSKHWMI
-659 LSGAFVFNTGRPYT
+659 SGAFVFNTGRPYT
-673 LPVGRVDVGYGGTLY
+673 LPVGRVDVGNGGTLY
-688 NGTYADYSERNNYRL
+688 NGTYADYTERNNYRL
-703 NNLHRL
+703 NNFHRL
-709 DISAIY
+709 DVSAIY
-715 KKPRKLFGK
+715 KKTRQMFHKS
-724 KYDSEWVFG
+724 YESEWVFS

-748 STDEITKLPKATQV
+748 STNEVTKLPVATQV

-767 IPSVSYNFKF
+767 VPSVSYNFKF

>member
-1 MHKIYLNKR
+1 MKHSIKII
-10 PNFFN
+10 F
-15 DMQNKL
+15 
-21 IYILFVW
+21 ILAIISLSVS
-28 LLPNLLFAQNFT
+28 AQNYT
-40 ISGNIKDAKS
+40 LSGYIKDAKS
-50 GEAIIGASIFITNY
+50 GEAVIGSSIFLTNT
-64 KSGTNTNTY
+64 KSGTSANTY
-73 GFYSITFK
+73 GFYSVTFK

-91 SLGYQPQIKKML
+91 SLGYQPQIKKL
-103 GRQNQVVDIYL
+103 SGRQNQSLNIDL
-114 TENISD
+114 LENSSN

-128 SRNDDNIQKTQ
+128 SRNDDNVQKTQ
-139 MGIID
+139 MGVID

-175 NEGTTGFYVRGGNT
+175 NEGTTGFYVRGGNS

-249 NKKLAV
+249 NKKVAV

-261 ISSNITIE
+261 ISSNITVEGPI
-269 APLKKEK
+269 KKEK
-276 GSFIVSGRRTYVDLL
+276 GSFIISGRRTYIDLL
-291 AKPFIKGIG
+291 AKPFVKGIG

-340 YGIDFGNSAAT
+340 YGINFGNSTAT
-351 LRWNHLFS
+351 LRWNHLFN
-359 QKLFSNTSLIIN
+359 QKLFANTSFIIN

-376 LSTLQSGY
+376 LSTIQSGY
-384 VAQIYSS
+384 VAQLYSS
-391 IKDMNAKTDFE
+391 IKDINAKTDFE

-409 NIRFGLNYSYHTFA
+409 NVRFGVNFSTHTFA
-423 PLSASAK
+423 PFSASIK
-430 IPKNGVIPKFNTDSL
+430 IPKSGKVPKFNPDSL
-445 AKTYTNELA
+445 AIKTIINELA
-454 LYVND
+454 FYFND
-459 EIKVSP
+459 EIKLSSNI
-465 KFSLNIGL
+465 SLNAGL
-473 RVPYFYTKDVSYQY
+473 RVPYFYTKDISYKY
-487 FEPRLSSKIS
+487 LEPRISTKIN
-497 LNAETSLKISYSV
+497 LNQETSLKLSYTV

-529 WIPASKIT
+529 WIPASKAT
-537 APQQSKQISLGLF
+537 APQQSKQISLGIF

-557 FKTSIEVYYKD
+557 YKTSFEVYYKD

-581 TQGAS
+581 TQVS
-586 IENSLTFG
+586 VIENNLTFG
-594 KGYSYGAEI
+594 KGYSYGAELF
-603 YIEKATGRLNG
+603 IEKNSGKFNG

-643 HNLSL
+643 HNLSI
-648 VGSYE
+648 VGNYD
-653 LSKKWT
+653 LSKHWM

-673 LPVGRVDVGYGGTLY
+673 LPVGRVDVGNGGTLY
-688 NGTYADYSERNNYRL
+688 NGTYADYTERNNYRL
-703 NNLHRL
+703 NSFHRL
-709 DISAIY
+709 DVSAIY
-715 KKPRKLFGK
+715 KKTRQLFHK
-724 KYDSEWVFG
+724 SYESEWVFS

-748 STDEITKLPKATQV
+748 STDEITKTPVATQV

-767 IPSVSYNFKF
+767 VPSVSYNFKF